1 MTMKRQWMYLR
12 IIGVILI
19 GLSAWAFS
27 AIRPP
32 PPKVCG
38 SVGGPPITAP
48 RIKLRDGRHLA
59 YKEHGVPRT
68 VAKYKIIYIHG
79 FSNSRH
85 DAAVGIFPSP
95 GFLEELGV
103 YVVSFDRPGY
113 GESDPHRKRTVKSLA
128 LDVEELGDQLGL
140 GPKFYVIGLSM
151 GGQAVWGC
159 LKYIPHRLAGA
170 SLLCPVIN
178 YWWPS
183 FPANLSK
190 EGFSSQL
197 PEDQWTQR
205 VAHHLPWLT
214 YWWNTQKLFPALSIL
229 SGRHEILSSQD
240 LEIIRSSQRPVD
252 QEYVKQQGE
261 FESFH
266 LDLMVGFG
274 KWEFDPMLLE
284 NIFLKNEGSVHLWH
298 GDDDKLVPVKLQR
311 YIAQKLPWIHYH
323 ELPRAG
329 HLFAFTRKMSEE
341 ILRSMLLQ

>member
-1 MTMKRQWMYLR
+1 MFQRVL
-12 IIGVILI
+12 GVILI

-32 PPKVCG
+32 APKICG
-38 SVGGPPITAP
+38 SVGGPPITGP

-59 YKEHGVPRT
+59 YKEHGVSRT
-68 VAKYKIIYIHG
+68 AAKFKIIYIHG
-79 FSNSRH
+79 FSSCRH
-85 DAAVGIFPSP
+85 DAAVAIHPSP

-103 YVVSFDRPGY
+103 YVVSLDRPGY
-113 GESDPHRKRTVKSLA
+113 GESDPHPTRTVESLA

-170 SLLCPVIN
+170 SLLAPAIN

-190 EGFSSQL
+190 EGLSSQL
-197 PEDQWTQR
+197 PQDQWALR

-214 YWWNTQKLFPALSIL
+214 YWWNTQKFFPQVSIL
-229 SGRHEILSSQD
+229 AGRPEILSSQD
-240 LEIIRSSQRPVD
+240 IEIIRSREGLPVD
-252 QEYVKQQGE
+252 QKYVRQQGE
-261 FESFH
+261 FESLH
-266 LDLMVGFG
+266 RDLMVGFG

-284 NIFLKNEGSVHLWH
+284 NIFPKNEGSVHLWQ

-311 YIAQKLPWIHYH
+311 YITQKLPWIHYH
-323 ELPRAG
+323 ELSGAG
-329 HLFAFTRKMSEE
+329 HLFVFTRKMSEE
-341 ILRSMLLQ
+341 IVRSLLEQ